1 MKDAYGNPADYDE
14 NLCRATACEVLA
26 RRIVHNLPAGR
37 LEAVMSTRFR
47 YRESDGD
54 TSAATSALETAIDQH
69 CTVSHPFLLYNDD
82 TDWQTFLSSTEA
94 QYVVNALWKGDL
106 VQMNNDD
113 EDIDYVPY
121 ETSESGYFWDHM
133 NPQRISVPR
142 YQAAFKIVV
151 WIIFLFG
158 TSSFSSDLRGRTDLQ
173 YTPRRYLGELKP
185 PRVETPS

>member
-1 MKDAYGNPADYDE
+1 
-14 NLCRATACEVLA
+14 
-26 RRIVHNLPAGR
+26 LPIA
-37 LEAVMSTRFR
+37 EANR
-47 YRESDGD
+47 
-54 TSAATSALETAIDQH
+54 
-69 CTVSHPFLLYNDD
+69 
-82 TDWQTFLSSTEA
+82 QTFLSSTEA

-121 ETSESGYFWDHM
+121 EKTESGYFWDHV

-158 TSSFSSDLRGRTDLQ
+158 EPCYNTSWLC
-173 YTPRRYLGELKP
+173 
-185 PRVETPS
+185 